1 MNIIKVYGI
10 RCNSFHG
17 CLSEENI
24 IGAEYEIDI
33 DLYCD
38 FSKCYNSDNLND
50 TINYVLVKE
59 IVVKEMNIS
68 SKLIETVAYRII
80 NKLKQLSQKI
90 NKCKV
95 ELRKINPPIEGDVNF
110 VAVVVEE

>member
-24 IGAEYEIDI
+24 IGSKYEIDI
-33 DLYCD
+33 DLYCN
-38 FSKCYNSDNLND
+38 FSNCYNSDNLND
-50 TINYVLVKE
+50 TINYVLIKE
-59 IVVKEMNIS
+59 IVVEEMSIS

-80 NKLKQLSQKI
+80 NRLKQFSEKI
-90 NKCKV
+90 SKCKV
-95 ELRKINPPIEGDVNF
+95 ELRKINPPIEGDVSF